1 MFPSHFLRSVS
12 AMTCSIRGVAFVAS
26 LAATGVGA
34 PGAAIAADT
43 FRFQA
48 PASDL
53 SAALSTI
60 ALQSNRQIFFLTAD
74 TAGKR
79 GGPVVGV
86 LTLEA
91 ALTRALRGSGLT
103 YSLVGDRGILIASAH
118 PAPSKARPP
127 APPVER
133 PAEPTTVASV
143 AVRGSAPPR
152 PDIERIDVG
161 QLADYGATSLEA
173 LGQADPT
180 VIVSPT
186 GPGQVRLALR
196 GAYGAGEASVPVV
209 FDGIPVSG
217 PAGASSDASAITAD
231 LGLIDIARME
241 ILKGPQGTDRGAAG
255 MSGELDIATARPV
268 LGAYEA
274 SAAIWGLAATGGG
287 AGWTSEA
294 VINAPVGERAALR
307 LVVYD
312 QERPGYV
319 DNVLLGKKD
328 VNHQATRGLRLSAR
342 VALSDR
348 LEVSALA
355 LLQKRRIDDA
365 AAWNGALGAYRI
377 DRALLAPNEQQLG
390 LYSLRVAF
398 DGAQAKLASHTSYYD
413 WRMDRRFDFTPV
425 LLSQADDADGCRRLF
440 DLAAPQA
447 CTTNQASTFR
457 NYVLARTPAFLHQP
471 TSIRAIIQEFTVAND
486 DDAPLH
492 YAGGLYYEQRWE
504 RSTSGIEIAD
514 PATGLARSPLAYV
527 GLRQLRS
534 DFRQG
539 ALFGELSWRQ
549 GAWKTIAG
557 ARSSAV
563 SRSGSSAVLAP
574 NLISG
579 SLTSIPDRD
588 VDDVG
593 LSFRLR
599 EEVSAFNA
607 TFHAQVSQGW
617 RPGGV
622 NTAPVLPSDEGAFA
636 PDSSLNFELG
646 YRGTA
651 LGGRARLGLI
661 AYRTDWRDMQYRA
674 ITQNGSFGY
683 VTNIGSA
690 TINGL
695 EAEADVKLA
704 PGLLLG
710 LQGVYTD
717 ARLRGDE
724 GNRQAVGGARADDL
738 LPNVPRLRLLASL
751 RYDWRIADGWDG
763 SIGLRTLHRSM
774 ATSEFRPENPNFLR
788 APSSDTTDLT
798 FSVKSAAWMASF
810 QVQNLFDKVVVERVV
825 SSAYGPWQVF
835 SSPPRTVSVGLR
847 RSW

>member
-1 MFPSHFLRSVS
+1 
-12 AMTCSIRGVAFVAS
+12 MTCTIRGVLLVGS
-26 LAATGVGA
+26 LAAAGLAA
-34 PGAAIAADT
+34 PGAAVAAET
-43 FRFQA
+43 YQFRA

-53 SAALSTI
+53 STALSTI

-79 GGPVVGV
+79 GGPVAGA

-91 ALTRALRGSGLT
+91 ALTRLLRGSGLT
-103 YSLVGDRGILIASAH
+103 FSLVGDRGILIANAH
-118 PAPSKARPP
+118 LGASTSSPSGPAPA
-127 APPVER
+127 PVER
-133 PAEPTTVASV
+133 PAGPTVVSSV
-143 AVRGSAPPR
+143 AVRGSAPSR
-152 PDIERIDVG
+152 PGVERIDVG
-161 QLADYGATSLEA
+161 QMTDFGATSLED
-173 LGQADPT
+173 LDQANPT

-186 GPGQVRLALR
+186 GPGQIRLALR

-209 FDGIPVSG
+209 FDGVPVSG

-231 LGLIDIARME
+231 LGLVDIARME
-241 ILKGPQGTDRGAAG
+241 ILMGPQGMDRGAAG
-255 MSGELDIATARPV
+255 MSGELNIATARPV

-274 SAAIWGLAATGGG
+274 SAAVWGLTTTGGG

-294 VINAPVGERAALR
+294 VINAPMGDRAALR

-312 QERPGYV
+312 QDRPGYV
-319 DNVLLGKKD
+319 DNIRLGKKG
-328 VNHQATRGLRLSAR
+328 VNHQQTRGLRLSAR
-342 VALSDR
+342 AAISER

-365 AAWNGALGAYRI
+365 AAWNGALDAYQV
-377 DRALLAPNEQQLG
+377 DRALLAPNQQQLN
-390 LYSLRVAF
+390 LFSLRVAF
-398 DGAQAKLASHTSYYD
+398 NGAQARLASRTSYYD

-440 DLAAPQA
+440 DLTAAQA
-447 CTTNQASTFR
+447 CTAGQATAFR
-457 NYVLARTPAFLHQP
+457 GYVMARTPALLHQP
-471 TSIRAIIQEFTVAND
+471 TSIRAIIQELTAAND
-486 DDAPLH
+486 DQAPLH
-492 YAGGLYYEQRWE
+492 YVGGLYYEQRWE
-504 RSTSGIEIAD
+504 RSISGIEIAD
-514 PATGLARSPLAYV
+514 ASTGLVRSPLAYV

-539 ALFGELSWRQ
+539 AVFGELSWRR
-549 GAWKTIAG
+549 GDWRTIAG
-557 ARSSAV
+557 LRASAV
-563 SRSGSSAVLAP
+563 SRSGSSEVVVP

-579 SLTSIPDRD
+579 SLTSIADHD
-588 VDDVG
+588 VDDSG

-599 EEVSAFNA
+599 EEVSAFGA
-607 TFHAQVSQGW
+607 TFHAQVSRGW

-622 NTAPVLPSDEGAFA
+622 NTAPVLPSDEGAFS
-636 PDSSLNFELG
+636 PDSSLNLELG
-646 YRGTA
+646 YRGKA
-651 LGGRARLGLI
+651 LGGRARLGLVL
-661 AYRTDWRDMQYRA
+661 YRTDWRDMQYRA
-674 ITQNGSFGY
+674 VTENGSFGY

-690 TINGL
+690 TIDGL

-704 PGLLLG
+704 RGLLLG

-717 ARLRGDE
+717 ARLEGDA
-724 GNRQAVGGARADDL
+724 GNRQAVGGARAGDR

-751 RYDWRIADGWDG
+751 RYDWRIAEGLDG

-774 ATSEFRPENPNFLR
+774 MTSEFRPEDPDFLR

-798 FSVKSAAWMASF
+798 VSIKSAAWTTSF
-810 QVQNLFDKVVVERVV
+810 QVQNLFDNVVVERVV

-835 SSPPRTVSVGLR
+835 SSAPRTVSVGVR